1 MSCHRDWH
9 RDWRRDSVSS
19 AVPEV
24 VTVGRVSVDLYAQQ
38 EGASFADPQTFAKS
52 VGGSPTNV
60 AVAAA
65 RLGHHAAV
73 ATKVGGEQLG
83 DYVRGQLRDWGV
95 DVSYVGTGD
104 GQTPVV
110 LAALDPPEE
119 PPIIFYRGTAAPDTQ
134 ITTNDVPVDV
144 IRTCPV
150 LWISFGALAQGETA
164 DTCQDW
170 LDLRERRAEVVLD
183 LDYRPSMWR
192 DREVAHAVALAA
204 VRRSTVVVGN
214 RTECEVAVGE
224 TDPDRAAD
232 ALLAEGVRLAIVK
245 RGGEGVLLATADDRW
260 TVPPLPIDVLC
271 GLGAGDAFGGALVHG
286 LLSGWTVPEIGM
298 FANAAGAYVATQ
310 LTCADAMPTI
320 GQVEALME
328 GSI

>member
-1 MSCHRDWH
+1 MN
-9 RDWRRDSVSS
+9 

-24 VTVGRVSVDLYAQQ
+24 LTVGRISVDLYAQ
-38 EGASFADPQTFAKS
+38 ELNASFLDPQTFTKS

-60 AVAAA
+60 AIAAA
-65 RLGHHAAV
+65 RLGHHAAI
-73 ATKVGGEQLG
+73 ATKVGHDALGGYIREQLA
-83 DYVRGQLRDWGV
+83 DWGV
-95 DVSYVGTGD
+95 STDYVGTGD

-110 LAALDPPEE
+110 LAALDPPED
-119 PPIIFYRGTAAPDTQ
+119 PQIVFYRGQAAPDTQ
-134 ITTNDVPVDV
+134 ITTSDVPVEAV
-144 IRTCPV
+144 VGCQV
-150 LWISFGALAQGETA
+150 LWISFGALAQGSTA

-170 LDLRERRAEVVLD
+170 LDLRDRRVDVVLD
-183 LDYRPSMWR
+183 LDYRPSMWPSR
-192 DREVAHAVALAA
+192 DAAHAVAIEA

-260 TVPPLPIDVLC
+260 TVPPLPITVLC
-271 GLGAGDAFGGALVHG
+271 GLGAGDAFGGALIHG

-298 FANAAGAYVATQ
+298 FANAAGAYVATK
-310 LTCADAMPTI
+310 LTCGDVMPTI
-320 GQVEALME
+320 EQVEGLME
-328 GSI
+328 GTR

>member
-1 MSCHRDWH
+1 MN
-9 RDWRRDSVSS
+9 

-24 VTVGRVSVDLYAQQ
+24 NTVGRISVDLYAEQIN
-38 EGASFADPQTFAKS
+38 ASFREPQTFTKS

-60 AVAAA
+60 AIAAA

-73 ATKVGGEQLG
+73 ATKVGDDALG
-83 DYVRGQLRDWGV
+83 GYVRQQLSDWGV
-95 DVSYVGTGD
+95 DTAYVGTGD

-110 LAALDPPEE
+110 LAALDPPED
-119 PPIIFYRGTAAPDTQ
+119 PQIVFYRGIAAPDTQ
-134 ITTNDVPVDV
+134 ITPVDV
-144 IRTCPV
+144 PTVDIRQCRV
-150 LWISFGALAQGETA
+150 LWISFGALTQGSTA

-170 LDLRERRAEVVLD
+170 LDLRGREPDVVLD
-183 LDYRPSMWR
+183 LDYRPTMWASR
-192 DREVAHAVALAA
+192 DAAHAVALEA

-232 ALLAEGVRLAIVK
+232 ALLAEGVSLAIVK
-245 RGGEGVLLATADDRW
+245 KGGEGVLLATPDDRW
-260 TVPPLPIDVLC
+260 TVPPVPIEVLC
-271 GLGAGDAFGGALVHG
+271 GLGAGDAFGGALIHG

-310 LTCADAMPTI
+310 LTCGDAMPTI
-320 GQVEALME
+320 EQVEALME
-328 GSI
+328 GGR